1 LHVVLEEIPR
11 LSHLK
16 PLVPY
21 LWGHRP
27 ALLFGLLATVIS
39 TMLALAQPYFIG
51 SAIDALQH
59 GRPAGDVYLIAVEI
73 LAFAA
78 LQGVFTFFVRY
89 LINSVSRHVEYEMRR
104 DLFAHLERM
113 PQSFF
118 QANHTG
124 DIMARATND
133 LSAVR
138 NMLGPGILN
147 SVNTTLMFVIAAV
160 LMFGIDTRL
169 AIIAVV
175 FLPLVSVAF
184 TLIGAKM
191 HERYERVQAQFGAL
205 STRAQENLSG
215 IRVVKAYA
223 QEDHEIAVFDREGRE
238 YVRRS
243 MAYQRLSGLLWPMMG
258 LVLGATAALVL
269 FVGGNDVI
277 AHRLTLGQFVQFNG
291 YLGMLSWPMIALGWV
306 VNLYQQG
313 AASLTR
319 VAAVMSQEPAIRDH
333 ADTRPLTS
341 LRGEIEFRDV
351 GLSYDGRPV
360 LEGLSFH
367 VPAGQTLAIL
377 GATGAGKT
385 SIVNLITRVHEAQSG
400 QVLIDGT
407 DVRNVPLALLRRS
420 IGMVPQDTFLFSV
433 ALRENVAFGVDAVDE
448 GRLAQAVTTARLSN
462 DIDQFPDGL
471 DTVIGERGVTLSGG
485 QKQRTALA
493 RAIARDPAILILDD
507 ALSSIDTQTQAEILS
522 GLQRVLANRTSILI
536 AHRISTVKNAD
547 QIIVLDEGRVA
558 EQGRHQ
564 DLVARGGLYAQMYR
578 RELLSQEMAVD

>member
-1 LHVVLEEIPR
+1 
-11 LSHLK
+11 
-16 PLVPY
+16 
-21 LWGHRP
+21 
-27 ALLFGLLATVIS
+27 
-39 TMLALAQPYFIG
+39 
-51 SAIDALQH
+51 
-59 GRPAGDVYLIAVEI
+59 
-73 LAFAA
+73 
-78 LQGVFTFFVRY
+78 
-89 LINSVSRHVEYEMRR
+89 
-104 DLFAHLERM
+104 
-113 PQSFF
+113 
-118 QANHTG
+118 
-124 DIMARATND
+124 
-133 LSAVR
+133 
-138 NMLGPGILN
+138 
-147 SVNTTLMFVIAAV
+147 
-160 LMFGIDTRL
+160 
-169 AIIAVV
+169 
-175 FLPLVSVAF
+175 
-184 TLIGAKM
+184 
-191 HERYERVQAQFGAL
+191 
-205 STRAQENLSG
+205 
-215 IRVVKAYA
+215 
-223 QEDHEIAVFDREGRE
+223 
-238 YVRRS
+238 
-243 MAYQRLSGLLWPMMG
+243 
-258 LVLGATAALVL
+258 
-269 FVGGNDVI
+269 
-277 AHRLTLGQFVQFNG
+277 VQFNG

-351 GLSYDGRPV
+351 RLSYDGRPV

>member
-1 LHVVLEEIPR
+1 M
-11 LSHLK
+11 SHLK

-21 LWGHRP
+21 LLGHKP
-27 ALLFGLLATVIS
+27 ALLFGMLATVIS
-39 TMLALAQPYFIG
+39 TLLALAQPYLIG

-59 GRPAGDVYLIAVEI
+59 GRPAGDVYLIAGEI
-73 LAFAA
+73 LGLAA

-89 LINSVSRHVEYEMRR
+89 LINSVSRRVEYEMRR

-175 FLPLVSVAF
+175 FLPLVSIAF

-223 QEDHEIAVFDREGRE
+223 QEDHEIATFDAEGRE

-313 AASLTR
+313 AASLAR
-319 VAAVMSQEPAIRDH
+319 IAAVMGEEPAIRDH

-341 LRGEIEFRDV
+341 IRGEIEFRDV
-351 GLSYDGRPV
+351 SLSYDGRPV

-420 IGMVPQDTFLFSV
+420 VGMVPQDTFLFSV
-433 ALRENVAFGVDAVDE
+433 ALRENVSFGVDAVDE

-462 DIDQFPDGL
+462 DIDQFPGGL

-547 QIIVLDEGRVA
+547 QIIVLDAGHVA

-578 RELLSQEMAVD
+578 RELLSQEMEVD

>member
-578 RELLSQEMAVD
+578 RELLSQEMEVD

>member
-11 LSHLK
+11 LNHLK

-351 GLSYDGRPV
+351 RLSYDGRPV